1 MPDDIRFNIPV
12 HSLLRAEEIAGR
24 SFPKVRRGLDPAKVQ
39 AFLESV
45 ARDVRLLVEREEEL
59 RARLSDAEHRA
70 ANPIIDEGTL
80 TAALG
85 QEAASLLQSARSTA
99 AELMAEAEMHA
110 AEELA
115 QSRRTAEEMRI
126 EAEAVLQK
134 AQEGARSTLEEA
146 SATAAENASR
156 IIEAAS
162 ADAEKMVNDAK
173 DECRA
178 MVKEAQELRSKVLND
193 MARRR
198 RTLQIQLE
206 QLRAGRDS
214 LLGSVREVRRT
225 IDQIAE
231 DLHNAEGEARG
242 AAQAAGEQAEAGP
255 GEAEEVEAE
264 AGPGE
269 AEEVEAEAGPGEV
282 EAEDAGEALAEAEEV
297 EAEAG
302 PGEDEAED
310 AGEALAEA
318 EAGGDDID
326 GLFARIRAAAQP
338 TTEVS
343 RPRGASRAGVG
354 SGRGSGPVSAD
365 ESGGRAVDG
374 PEAAASSGVASGA
387 VGSGA
392 VGSGVVAATAMD
404 RSALIKQRDEVIVE
418 IVSGLSRKLKRSLQ
432 DEQNVLLDLVRQRAK
447 QPSEAIGLIDS
458 MAGVLGP
465 GDRYRHAS
473 EAFLEQARR
482 AGAEYLNVA
491 GGTRGG
497 PHMLRSSPPWMQ
509 EHAANLAA
517 AIVGPLR
524 AKLTEDAELDPADEA
539 SVADRVSA
547 AYRDWKGQRIELL
560 AADAVIGVF
569 SRASVSTAP
578 PGTRF
583 AWVLDEG
590 GASCPDCEDNSLS
603 GPISLRASRG
613 SNGKRDPRGADGY
626 GEETGDGGA
635 YPTGH
640 LHPPA
645 HAGCRCLLV
654 PEHLLVNEG
663 SGVSG

>member
-99 AELMAEAEMHA
+99 AELMAEAELHA

-255 GEAEEVEAE
+255 GEDEAE
-264 AGPGE
+264 
-269 AEEVEAEAGPGEV
+269 V
-282 EAEDAGEALAEAEEV
+282 AGEALAEAEEV

>member
-99 AELMAEAEMHA
+99 AELMAEAELHA

-242 AAQAAGEQAEAGP
+242 AAQAAGEQ
-255 GEAEEVEAE
+255 AE

>member
-99 AELMAEAEMHA
+99 AELMAEAELHA

-269 AEEVEAEAGPGEV
+269 V

-387 VGSGA
+387 VGSGV